1 LTPDNVVGKDRAN
14 PHGLDGMRHR
24 LTGLD
29 FGVAV
34 LIVLLAAATG
44 LVVAAPNIALVVTDT
59 QLDLVINT
67 AAVLA
72 AIAVSALAFARFRE
86 VGQTEALYQSS
97 AFLVLA
103 VLNAL
108 VLAAILT
115 NLEDEVHMSLANA
128 GQLPIYV
135 LMTGRLVASILLLL
149 SALAAAR
156 GWPAQRQRSGLVMI
170 APTLGLLLVTAVAY
184 VLRDQLPPLVGTE
197 ALDALR
203 VGPTVTSILPGVG
216 LPLLITQIVVGAIY
230 LGAAYLYLRLPPG
243 AGVASTPFLA
253 IGLVIAAFSQVHF
266 ALHPGAYAPLVS
278 TGDLLRVGFYAILL
292 LGIDVERRS
301 DLRAVR
307 RAHGELRRLREAE
320 LAAAA
325 LEERARLAREVHDGL
340 AQDLWYAKLK
350 QGRLLQSTTLDTD
363 ARQLADDVSD
373 AIDSALAEARQA
385 VMAMRPQ
392 LGGSSFEDVLSRYVE
407 DFGDRFGVRT
417 ELDVPDALPSL
428 PPRVQAELLRILQEA
443 LNNVRRHADATVVR
457 VQISNSQGQVR
468 FAVTDNGRGFEPADV
483 DASRY
488 GLQSMRERA
497 ASIGAQFEIHS
508 RPQDGT
514 RVAVAV
520 PVPGATR

>member
-1 LTPDNVVGKDRAN
+1 VIRRLS
-14 PHGLDGMRHR
+14 GLDV
-24 LTGLD
+24 
-29 FGVAV
+29 GVGA

-44 LVVAAPNIALVVTDT
+44 LIVAAPYMALVFVDT

-67 AAVLA
+67 VALVA
-72 AIAVSALAFARFRE
+72 AIGVSALAYARYRE

-103 VLNAL
+103 AVNAL
-108 VLAAILT
+108 VLGVILT
-115 NLEDEVHMSLANA
+115 GLEDEAQMSLANP
-128 GQLPIYV
+128 GQLPIYMLV
-135 LMTGRLVASILLLL
+135 AGRLVAAVLLLL
-149 SALAAAR
+149 SAVAAGR
-156 GWPAQRQRSGLVMI
+156 GWPSEGQRVGLVML
-170 APTLGLLLVTAVAY
+170 APTFGLLVLTAVAV
-184 VLRDQLPPLVGTE
+184 VLRNDLPPLVGPE

-203 VGPTVTSILPGVG
+203 LGPTVTSILPGGG
-216 LPLLITQIVVGAIY
+216 LPLLVSQIVVGAIY

-253 IGLVIAAFSQVHF
+253 IGLVVAAFSQVHF

-307 RAHGELRRLREAE
+307 SAHRELRRLREAE

-350 QGRLLQSTTLDTD
+350 QGRLLQSTSLDDD
-363 ARQLADDVSD
+363 ARQLADDVAD
-373 AIDSALAEARQA
+373 ALDSALAEARQA

-417 ELDVPDALPSL
+417 ELEAPDELPAL

-457 VQISNSQGQVR
+457 VQVVR
-468 FAVTDNGRGFEPADV
+468 SDDRIRFSVTDNGRGFEPAAV
-483 DASRY
+483 DGTRY

-497 ASIGAQFEIHS
+497 ALIGAEFEVHS
-508 RPQDGT
+508 RLQDGT
-514 RVAVAV
+514 QVAVAV
-520 PVPGATR
+520 PFPEGAR